1 MRLLTCGTKSHQTS
15 ISDLKCSALS
25 SEQNNPKSICS
36 TPRMIVTGGVRE
48 EVGRRREGCAA
59 TLLLLLLCLPAARRG

>member
-25 SEQNNPKSICS
+25 SEQKRPSSICS
-36 TPRMIVTGGVRE
+36 TPRMIESFILYELEKASSFACETKQTRANE
-48 EVGRRREGCAA
+48 Q
-59 TLLLLLLCLPAARRG
+59 PIARG